1 MEFWRDKKPLHH
13 HLPSLGFN
21 KLHLWFFHFLCCFI
35 QSSSNIPCL
44 FLNRLSFPLLA
55 IPEICSVLIFQ
66 SYELFH
72 YMLCQLTCN
81 FDYVLMLSV
90 LAFHFPSYLP
100 EHAYISKLT
109 LHFPFCALPHP
120 VITTHIPFPRVRL
133 FSRSPC
139 SPWLPWHYFSSQAY
153 THNPSPGNLFS
164 EILSKLV
171 WSDSSFHPLKR
182 PRKKMELRNEPDSLR
197 KIIGVGGKL

>member
-1 MEFWRDKKPLHH
+1 M
-13 HLPSLGFN
+13 
-21 KLHLWFFHFLCCFI
+21 
-35 QSSSNIPCL
+35 
-44 FLNRLSFPLLA
+44 
-55 IPEICSVLIFQ
+55 LIFQ

-72 YMLCQLTCN
+72 YMLCQLTYN

-90 LAFHFPSYLP
+90 PPFHFPYYLP
-100 EHAYISKLT
+100 EHADISKST
-109 LHFPFCALPHP
+109 LHFPFCPLSNP

-164 EILSKLV
+164 EILSQLV
-171 WSDSSFHPLKR
+171 LSDSSFHPLKSL
-182 PRKKMELRNEPDSLR
+182 RKKTELWNEPESLR